1 MILETLGG
9 GLLGGL
15 FRLAPEVIKIFD
27 AKNERSHE
35 LKMLEAEMA
44 FAKLDAEREMH
55 RADSAMTVAELDA
68 MGAAVKEQG
77 QTARAAGKFVAGLS
91 ASVRPVTTYWLLFL
105 YSAVKFVSILMA
117 VQAGGDWKE
126 VLISNWAAEDM
137 AMLSM
142 TLSFWFLDRTVTK
155 MRTGM
160 L

>member
-9 GLLGGL
+9 GLLGGI

-27 AKNERSHE
+27 SKNVRSHE

-44 FAKLDAEREMH
+44 FAQLNAAAEMH
-55 RADSAMTVAELDA
+55 KTNAAMTVAELDA
-68 MGAAVKEQG
+68 MGQALKEQG

-155 MRTGM
+155 MRTGAT
-160 L
+160 

>member
-68 MGAAVKEQG
+68 MGAALKEQG

-91 ASVRPVTTYWLLFL
+91 ASVRPITTYWLLFL

>member
-9 GLLGGL
+9 GLLGGI
-15 FRLAPEVIKIFD
+15 FRLAPEVIKVFD
-27 AKNERSHE
+27 SKNARSHE
-35 LKMLEAEMA
+35 LAMLDKELQFASLNAEAEMHKSNA
-44 FAKLDAEREMH
+44 
-55 RADSAMTVAELDA
+55 AMTVSQLDA
-68 MGAAVKEQG
+68 LGAALKEQG

-155 MRTGM
+155 MRTGAT
-160 L
+160 

>member
-55 RADSAMTVAELDA
+55 RTDSAMTIAELDA
-68 MGAAVKEQG
+68 MGAALKEQG

>member
-15 FRLAPEVIKIFD
+15 FRLAPAVIKIFD

-68 MGAAVKEQG
+68 MGAALKEQG

>member
-9 GLLGGL
+9 GLLGGI

-27 AKNERSHE
+27 SKNARSHE

-44 FAKLDAEREMH
+44 FAQLNAAAEMH
-55 RADSAMTVAELDA
+55 KTNAAMTVAELDA
-68 MGAAVKEQG
+68 MGQALKEQG

-142 TLSFWFLDRTVTK
+142 TLSFWFLDRTVQ
-155 MRTGM
+155 GM
-160 L
+160 VH

>member
-55 RADSAMTVAELDA
+55 RADSAMTIAELDA
-68 MGAAVKEQG
+68 MGAALKEQG

-91 ASVRPVTTYWLLFL
+91 ASVRPITTYWLLFL

>member
-68 MGAAVKEQG
+68 MGAALKEQG